1 MSRSELQ
8 RPDPAEVLRRLTVEG
23 RPKALFRT
31 YLGYARGCGA
41 TTAMLDEARR
51 RASRGTDV
59 VVAAYSVH
67 DDTASVLGGLEVL
80 GGRVGK
86 RPTRALDMEKLLAR
100 NPQVACVDDLTA
112 PDSNGRPV
120 FESVPQIL
128 AAGITVLAT
137 LHLLSIAS
145 AARSFADLVDAP
157 SDDEQLVDDR
167 FLAAIH
173 ELELVDLP
181 PDDLLDRLRSAPI
194 MAPAALA
201 MAMQR
206 ELRPDV
212 LDALRELA
220 FRVIADHTDRDMLGY
235 LAENRMPIRWEVR
248 GRIVLC
254 LPPRAGLE
262 ERINFAARYAAAM
275 DAKFTVATVRTR
287 ALDSE
292 HKELMGGYAAL
303 THKLGGEFVHLHGR
317 SVATTLRDF
326 IRTSLATE
334 VILGHRSSRWTPWD
348 TTSELIRGLAG
359 VDVHILRKSAGPAA
373 SVFGPQLEAGS
384 STRSR

>member
-1 MSRSELQ
+1 MSRAELQ
-8 RPDPAEVLRRLTVEG
+8 RPDPAEVLRLLASET

-41 TTAMLDEARR
+41 TTAMLDEGRR
-51 RASRGTDV
+51 RASRATDV
-59 VVAAYSVH
+59 VVGAFSVH
-67 DDTASVLGGLEVL
+67 DDPTSVLAGLEVL
-80 GGRVGK
+80 GGRVG
-86 RPTRALDMEKLLAR
+86 RRLTRALDVERLLAR
-100 NPQVACVDDLTA
+100 NPQVVCVDDLTTL
-112 PDSNGRPV
+112 DSEGRPV
-120 FESVPQIL
+120 HESVPQLL

-137 LHLLSIAS
+137 LHLLSIDS
-145 AARSFADLVDAP
+145 AARSFADLVGAP
-157 SDDEQLVDDR
+157 PEDGHLVDDR
-167 FLAAIH
+167 FLATIH

-181 PDDLLDRLRSAPI
+181 PDDLIDRLRSRPVL
-194 MAPAALA
+194 APAVLA

-220 FRVIADHTDRDMLGY
+220 FRVIADHTDRDLLGY
-235 LAENRMPIRWEVR
+235 LAENKIPTQWEVR

-254 LPPRAGLE
+254 LPPRAGLD
-262 ERINFAARYAAAM
+262 ERIAASARYAAAM
-275 DAKFTVATVRTR
+275 DAMFTVVTVRTA
-287 ALDSE
+287 ALGPE
-292 HKELMGGYAAL
+292 ANEMMGGYAAL
-303 THKLGGEFVHLHGR
+303 THKLGAEFVHLHGR
-317 SVATTLRDF
+317 SVAATLRDY

-359 VDVHILRKSAGPAA
+359 VDVHILRRRAEPTGSA
-373 SVFGPQLEAGS
+373 FGPQAESGS